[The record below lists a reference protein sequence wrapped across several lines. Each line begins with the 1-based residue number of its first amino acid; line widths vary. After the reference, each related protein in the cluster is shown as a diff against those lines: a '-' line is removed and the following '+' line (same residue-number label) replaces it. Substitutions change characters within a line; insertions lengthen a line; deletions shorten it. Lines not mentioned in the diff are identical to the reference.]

1 MNRKL
6 IPDALIVPA
15 ILGFGVLFFAI
26 GYWPDR
32 SVMDGALAVLSG
44 AVSCAFWTF
53 LEWIYHRDQVEIE
66 KERSRNH
73 FGLV

>member
-6 IPDALIVPA
+6 PDALIVPA
-15 ILGFGVLFFAI
+15 ILGFGTLFFVI

-32 SVMDGALAVLSG
+32 SVMDGALAVLG
-44 AVSCAFWTF
+44 GTASCAFWTF
-53 LEWIYHRDQVEIE
+53 MEWLGHREQTE
-66 KERSRNH
+66 KERAGNR